1 MRFKKFLIAMLA
13 LAIACCGLGIVPAL
27 AEYNL
32 PHYIVVDLTN
42 QIVTVYNTKDGS
54 IARQMLCSAGQNDA
68 TPTGT
73 WYMPAKER
81 SDERSEWYYM
91 GSHNVW
97 VKYATRIYYAY
108 FFHPLTFNRKD
119 DSTMNAKA
127 AEMFGVPASHGCI
140 RLRVEDARYIA
151 EQCLHG
157 TRVDIIKS
165 GVKNEELRSL
175 LYISSYSEDEGI
187 TYQEFQGISPDALS
201 LGAAGEEVMDLQTRL
216 RDLGYYGVNPDGRYE
231 TETIAAVK
239 ALQKDLGIAQ
249 SGITTAELKEV
260 IFSDEA
266 PVSKG
271 QVTIQ
276 EGSSGPVVKQFQTA
290 LQRLGI
296 YEGDIDSVYDADVVD
311 AVRELQRICGY
322 EEDGVA
328 SPEVQHLVYYE
339 LNRIEQALGT
349 EFSVERVTEEIN
361 MATMIFEKSRINVR
375 AKPNTKSDTLTQ
387 LSLGDQ
393 VVVLAVQDEWAQVIA
408 NGKTGF
414 MYKKYLEPFT
424 RENYVLKYTG
434 SGESIT
440 IGNTLE
446 QLMSGSGTSE
456 KEAFQSYYASAQY
469 MDYLDDPVEY
479 VTVNTGAEGL
489 KLNMRAAASSEAE
502 VLAEIPNGTK
512 LRVLD
517 KEGDWTRVGYDD
529 QIGYLTNQYLE
540 FWQGTAAD
548 VEDSTDALDEGAEED
563 VEITAIVMPN
573 RRDGSVPVYAEADEN
588 SKQIGRLKSDVE
600 VRVLGVDENTGWAR
614 ISYKDNEGYM
624 QDKNLS
630 FRLGI

>member
-108 FFHPLTFNRKD
+108 FFHSLTFNRKD

>member
-13 LAIACCGLGIVPAL
+13 LVVACCGLGIVPAL

-32 PHYIVVDLTN
+32 PYYIVVDLTN

-91 GSHNVW
+91 GSHHVW

-108 FFHPLTFNRKD
+108 FFHSLTFNRKD

-216 RDLGYYGVNPDGRYE
+216 RDLGYYGANPDGRYE

-296 YEGDIDSVYDADVVD
+296 YEGDIDSVYDADVVN

-339 LNRIEQALGT
+339 LNRIEQALGA
-349 EFSVERVTEEIN
+349 EF
-361 MATMIFEKSRINVR
+361 
-375 AKPNTKSDTLTQ
+375 
-387 LSLGDQ
+387 
-393 VVVLAVQDEWAQVIA
+393 
-408 NGKTGF
+408 
-414 MYKKYLEPFT
+414 
-424 RENYVLKYTG
+424 
-434 SGESIT
+434 
-440 IGNTLE
+440 
-446 QLMSGSGTSE
+446 
-456 KEAFQSYYASAQY
+456 
-469 MDYLDDPVEY
+469 
-479 VTVNTGAEGL
+479 
-489 KLNMRAAASSEAE
+489 
-502 VLAEIPNGTK
+502 
-512 LRVLD
+512 
-517 KEGDWTRVGYDD
+517 
-529 QIGYLTNQYLE
+529 
-540 FWQGTAAD
+540 
-548 VEDSTDALDEGAEED
+548 
-563 VEITAIVMPN
+563 
-573 RRDGSVPVYAEADEN
+573 
-588 SKQIGRLKSDVE
+588 
-600 VRVLGVDENTGWAR
+600 
-614 ISYKDNEGYM
+614 
-624 QDKNLS
+624 
-630 FRLGI
+630 